1 MDHKGTLSS
10 AFNMSLGF
18 IPVIISIL
26 LCEFI
31 TQDTAI
37 YIGTSIG
44 IVGIYL
50 LLHRKGTLIPNFILY
65 IATGMLA
72 LLSLAALIPGDYVP
86 PGALPLTLEVSI
98 LIPMLILYMHKKRFI
113 NHFLRQI
120 GSCNK
125 RLYAQGAEAAVVSAR
140 FALIFGILHFIII
153 SIVVACQDPLS
164 QTSLMVLYKVFPP
177 VVFVMAI
184 LFNQIAIRYFNHL
197 MSHTEYVPIVNT
209 KGDVIGRSLAIEALN
224 YKNTY
229 INPVIRIAV
238 STHGMLFL
246 CDRPMNAILD
256 KGKTDIPMECYPRYG
271 ESLTEGVNRLVHN
284 ALPQAAEDIKPQ
296 FNIVYHFENDI
307 TNRLIYLFIVD
318 IKDDSILCTPRF
330 KNSKLWNFKQIEEN
344 MGKGFFSSCFE
355 DEYEHLKDVICIR
368 EKYKES

>member
-37 YIGTSIG
+37 YIGTGIG

-50 LLHRKGTLIPNFILY
+50 LLHRKGALIPNFILY

-153 SIVVACQDPLS
+153 SIVVASQDPLS
-164 QTSLMVLYKVFPP
+164 QTSMVILYKVFPP
-177 VVFVMAI
+177 VVFVMSI

-224 YKNTY
+224 YKNAY

-256 KGKTDIPMECYPRYG
+256 KGKTDIPMECYLRYG

-284 ALPQAAEDIKPQ
+284 ALPHATEDFKPE
-296 FNIVYHFENDI
+296 FNIVYHF
-307 TNRLIYLFIVD
+307 
-318 IKDDSILCTPRF
+318 LCTPRF
-330 KNSKLWNFKQIEEN
+330 KNSKLWSFKQIEEN

-368 EKYKES
+368 EKYRES

>member
-1 MDHKGTLSS
+1 
-10 AFNMSLGF
+10 
-18 IPVIISIL
+18 
-26 LCEFI
+26 
-31 TQDTAI
+31 
-37 YIGTSIG
+37 
-44 IVGIYL
+44 
-50 LLHRKGTLIPNFILY
+50 
-65 IATGMLA
+65 
-72 LLSLAALIPGDYVP
+72 
-86 PGALPLTLEVSI
+86 
-98 LIPMLILYMHKKRFI
+98 MLILYMHKKRFI

-153 SIVVACQDPLS
+153 SIVVASQDPLS
-164 QTSLMVLYKVFPP
+164 QTSMVILYKVFPP
-177 VVFVMAI
+177 VVFVMSI

-224 YKNTY
+224 YKNAY

-256 KGKTDIPMECYPRYG
+256 KGKTDIPMECYLRYG

-284 ALPQAAEDIKPQ
+284 ALPHATEDFKPE
-296 FNIVYHFENDI
+296 FNIVYHFENET

-318 IKDDSILCTPRF
+318 IK
-330 KNSKLWNFKQIEEN
+330 NSKLWSFKQIEEN

>member
-26 LCEFI
+26 LCELI

-37 YIGTSIG
+37 YIGTGIG

-50 LLHRKGTLIPNFILY
+50 SHRQKGVLLPNFILY
-65 IATGMLA
+65 IATGVLS

-86 PGALPLTLEVSI
+86 RGALPLTLEVGI
-98 LIPMLILYMHKKRFI
+98 LIPMLSLYMHKRRFI
-113 NHFLRQI
+113 NYFLRQI
-120 GSCNK
+120 GACKK

-140 FALIFGILHFIII
+140 IVLIFGILHFIII
-153 SIVVACQDPLS
+153 SITVILQSPLS
-164 QTSLMVLYKVFPP
+164 KTSLFVLYKILPPTVFI
-177 VVFVMAI
+177 MSI
-184 LFNQIAIRYFNHL
+184 LFNQVAIRFFNHL
-197 MSHTEYVPIVNT
+197 MAHTEYVPIVNT
-209 KGDVIGRSLAIEALN
+209 KGDVIGKTPAIEAIN

-246 CDRPMNAILD
+246 CDRPSTAILD
-256 KGKTDIPMECYPRYG
+256 KNKVDIPMECYLRYG
-271 ESLTEGVNRLVHN
+271 ESLAEGVNRLISN
-284 ALPQAAEDIKPQ
+284 AIPQAKDIKPE
-296 FNIVYHFENDI
+296 FNIVYHFENEV
-307 TNRLIYLFIVD
+307 TNRLIYLFIID
-318 IKDDSILCTPRF
+318 LEDDSVLCTPRF

-344 MGKGFFSSCFE
+344 LGKGFFSCCFE
-355 DEYEHLKDVICIR
+355 DEYEHLKNVIYIR

>member
-1 MDHKGTLSS
+1 MEHKGILSS

-26 LCEFI
+26 LCELI

-50 LLHRKGTLIPNFILY
+50 SLKQKGILIPNFILY

-72 LLSLAALIPGDYVP
+72 LLSLAALIPGDHVP
-86 PGALPLTLEVSI
+86 AGALPITLEVSI

-113 NHFLRQI
+113 NHFLKQI
-120 GSCNK
+120 DSCNK
-125 RLYAQGAEAAVVSAR
+125 RLYAQGAEAAIVSAR
-140 FALIFGILHFIII
+140 IALIFGALHFIII
-153 SIVVACQDPLS
+153 SIVVVSQDPLS
-164 QTSLMVLYKVFPP
+164 KMSGLILYKILPPTVF
-177 VVFVMAI
+177 I
-184 LFNQIAIRYFNHL
+184 LSIVFNQIAIHFFNHL

-209 KGDVIGRSLAIEALN
+209 KGDVIGKTPAIEAIN
-224 YKNTY
+224 YKNAY

-246 CDRPMNAILD
+246 CDRPSTAILD
-256 KGKTDIPMECYPRYG
+256 KNKVDIPMECYLRYG
-271 ESLTEGVNRLVHN
+271 ESLTAGATRLMNN
-284 ALPQAAEDIKPQ
+284 ALPQVNDIKPE
-296 FNIVYHFENDI
+296 FNIAYHFENKV

-318 IKDDSILCTPRF
+318 LDNDSVLCTPRF
-330 KNSKLWNFKQIEEN
+330 KNSKLWSFKQIEEN
-344 MGKGFFSSCFE
+344 LGKGFFSSCFE
-355 DEYEHLKDVICIR
+355 DEYEHLKNVICIR

>member
-37 YIGTSIG
+37 YIGTGIG

-50 LLHRKGTLIPNFILY
+50 LLHRKGALIPNFILY

-98 LIPMLILYMHKKRFI
+98 LI

-164 QTSLMVLYKVFPP
+164 QTSMVILYKVFPP
-177 VVFVMAI
+177 VVFVMST

-224 YKNTY
+224 YKNAY

-256 KGKTDIPMECYPRYG
+256 KGKTDIPMECYLRYG
-271 ESLTEGVNRLVHN
+271 ESLTEGVNRLVNN
-284 ALPQAAEDIKPQ
+284 ALPHATEDFKPE
-296 FNIVYHFENDI
+296 FNIVYHFENET

-330 KNSKLWNFKQIEEN
+330 KNSKLWSFKQIEEN

-368 EKYKES
+368 EKYRES